1 MRNWEFFL
9 GALAIGELKAGE
21 EQEWILFLSDPS
33 VAVWI
38 GAGGAAGR
46 PGRRHYGSPGG
57 R

>member
-38 GAGGAAGR
+38 GAGGAAGT